1 MKLTNRFGIPETF
14 VNVLKR
20 PTYSK
25 GAAHLSVTQLI
36 NSPKIVALTK
46 KFEAELE
53 QDVADMVWS
62 IFGSAIHNILE
73 HGKDENHL
81 VEERIHSMV
90 DGWKISGAVDL
101 QVVDDQ
107 GGISIR
113 DYKTTSVWAVM
124 NEKIEWEQQLN
135 IYAWLVDTVKEDF
148 HVTDLGIVAIIR
160 DWSRRDA
167 ARNPDYPQAPVKEL
181 PIKLW
186 PYEERKEFV
195 QSRITSHSACEFA
208 METGEDLPPV
218 RLRRCGRNRLHGRS
232 RRLEGSGLSLSTI
245 QRNPCSRPLKLLVQH
260 TRSKCVRAV
269 ALGVSLSAQSIPTV
283 SNGGTTR
290 RAKMET
296 RQDLILKFMLALASN
311 SQIFLDSDQS
321 ELTSS
326 QTADIIYCAA
336 DALVERFYRSL

>member
-135 IYAWLVDTVKEDF
+135 IYAWLVETVKEDF

-167 ARNPDYPQAPVKEL
+167 AKNPDYPQAPVKEL

-195 QSRITSHSACEFA
+195 QSRITSHSAFEFA
-208 METGEDLPPV
+208 METGEDLPPCTPEEMWEKPTTWAIKKV
-218 RLRRCGRNRLHGRS
+218 GG
-232 RRLEGSGLSLSTI
+232 
-245 QRNPCSRPLKLLVQH
+245 
-260 TRSKCVRAV
+260 VRAKSV
-269 ALGVSLSAQSIPTV
+269 HDTEESMLKALEIAGPAYEIEVRPGSR
-283 SNGGTTR
+283 TR
-290 RAKMET
+290 CESFCPVNT
-296 RQDLILKFMLALASN
+296 
-311 SQIFLDSDQS
+311 
-321 ELTSS
+321 
-326 QTADIIYCAA
+326 YCQQWR
-336 DALVERFYRSL
+336 DYQESKDGN